1 MSAAPGRPKQART
14 AGEAEGT
21 PVSAARPPAGART
34 AGEAEGTP
42 VSAARQPDDAPV
54 ASTTSVETGSMGR
67 VAYARI
73 APNED
78 LVQGV
83 EKLCLA
89 EGFQHAFVRGALGSL
104 VDACVGT
111 LDGGRQYIRGP
122 AVEIV
127 SLAGEVRL
135 QADGSL
141 SAALSGVVADPQGC
155 IFGGPFVAGANPICM
170 TFEVT
175 LEEWLPAPSP

>member
-1 MSAAPGRPKQART
+1 MSDM
-14 AGEAEGT
+14 
-21 PVSAARPPAGART
+21 SI
-34 AGEAEGTP
+34 
-42 VSAARQPDDAPV
+42 
-54 ASTTSVETGSMGR
+54 VESGSMGR

-89 EGFQHAFVRGALGSL
+89 EGFRNAFVRGALGSL
-104 VDACVGT
+104 VDGCLGT
-111 LDGGRQYIRGP
+111 LDGKYLQINGP

-127 SLAGEVRL
+127 SLAGEVRSRP
-135 QADGSL
+135 DGSL
-141 SAALSGVVADPQGC
+141 CAALTGVVADPDGNVY
-155 IFGGPFVAGANPICM
+155 GGPFIAGSNLVCM

-175 LEEWLPAPSP
+175 LEEWLPTGPAAYPVVD

>member
-1 MSAAPGRPKQART
+1 MT
-14 AGEAEGT
+14 
-21 PVSAARPPAGART
+21 
-34 AGEAEGTP
+34 
-42 VSAARQPDDAPV
+42 
-54 ASTTSVETGSMGR
+54 STKVIEDGSMGR

-89 EGFQHAFVRGALGSL
+89 EGFRNAFVRGALGSL
-104 VDACVGT
+104 VDGCLAAGE
-111 LDGGRQYIRGP
+111 GRYYHIRGP

-127 SLAGEVRL
+127 SIAGEVRS
-135 QADGSL
+135 QDDGSVRASL
-141 SAALSGVVADPQGC
+141 TGVVADPYGNV
-155 IFGGPFVAGANPICM
+155 FGGTFVAGSNAICM

-175 LEEWLPAPSP
+175 LEEWLPSIEREVRNISNPT

>member
-1 MSAAPGRPKQART
+1 MADTVVESGR
-14 AGEAEGT
+14 
-21 PVSAARPPAGART
+21 
-34 AGEAEGTP
+34 
-42 VSAARQPDDAPV
+42 
-54 ASTTSVETGSMGR
+54 MGR

-89 EGFQHAFVRGALGSL
+89 QGFRNAFVRGALGSL
-104 VDACVGT
+104 VDACLVT
-111 LDGGRQYIRGP
+111 REGGYAHVRGP

-127 SLAGEVRL
+127 SLAGEVREKP
-135 QADGSL
+135 DGSL
-141 SAALSGVVADPQGC
+141 GAALTGVVAGTDGNLH
-155 IFGGPFVAGANPICM
+155 GGPFVAGANPVCM

-175 LEEWLPAPSP
+175 LEEWLPDPARHDA